1 MINPINHS
9 RTSIECTT
17 YKVEPYV
24 VAADVYTNPQ
34 HLGRGGWTWYTGSS
48 GWMYRV
54 GLEDIL
60 GFRVEKDKLFIDPCI
75 PKDWEGFGIKYRYN
89 NTEYNIEVKNPNKV
103 NRGVN
108 SIIVDGYL

>member
-1 MINPINHS
+1 MLGDGDKAYNLFRLINPINHS
-9 RTSIECTT
+9 RSLIECAN

-24 VAADVYTNPQ
+24 VAADVYTNPPQ

-60 GFRVEKDKLFIDPCI
+60 GFRVEKDRLFINPCI
-75 PKDWEGFGIKYRYN
+75 PKDWEEYSIRY
-89 NTEYNIEVKNPNKV
+89 TYKTPYTI
-103 NRGVN
+103 
-108 SIIVDGYL
+108 